1 MCKKCFIL
9 FGGGKSSE
17 VIGYDFLIFFT
28 NTIDYIHGGIY
39 TISLKKNRMVFCKI
53 ILY

>member
-9 FGGGKSSE
+9 FGGGKNSE
-17 VIGYDFLIFFT
+17 VSSYEVSSYDFLIFFR
-28 NTIDYIHGGIY
+28 NTIDYMHGGM
-39 TISLKKNRMVFCKI
+39 KKNRMVFCKI